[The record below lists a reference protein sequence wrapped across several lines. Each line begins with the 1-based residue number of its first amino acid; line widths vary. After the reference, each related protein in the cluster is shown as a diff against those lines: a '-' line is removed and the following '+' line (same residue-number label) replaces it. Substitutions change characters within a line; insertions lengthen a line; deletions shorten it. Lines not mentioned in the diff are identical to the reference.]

1 MPVHLMFSLNVI
13 LFAKF
18 VLILA
23 KLKKSLK
30 SEISNR
36 MYRKNKHIYKT
47 TWNQEV
53 LKQENNNFKS
63 FIIITI

>member
-1 MPVHLMFSLNVI
+1 
-13 LFAKF
+13 
-18 VLILA
+18 
-23 KLKKSLK
+23 
-30 SEISNR
+30 
-36 MYRKNKHIYKT
+36 MYRKNGHIYKT